1 MQSASGAVAM
11 FAAALAVVVTSGLPV
26 NAGSTPLRRGH
37 HSMTSIADRVIA
49 SALAELRQSKSDATA
64 RDDPL
69 PSPRCVR
76 ADVVACGHTT
86 CDFGYDGCD
95 AGVELAGHG
104 L

>member
-1 MQSASGAVAM
+1 MQSASGAVA

-26 NAGSTPLRRGH
+26 SAGSTPLRRGH

-49 SALAELRQSKSDATA
+49 SALAELGQSKSDETA

-76 ADVVACGHTT
+76 AHVVACGHTT
-86 CDFGYDGCD
+86 CYFGDDGYD
-95 AGVELAGHG
+95 AGVKLAGHG